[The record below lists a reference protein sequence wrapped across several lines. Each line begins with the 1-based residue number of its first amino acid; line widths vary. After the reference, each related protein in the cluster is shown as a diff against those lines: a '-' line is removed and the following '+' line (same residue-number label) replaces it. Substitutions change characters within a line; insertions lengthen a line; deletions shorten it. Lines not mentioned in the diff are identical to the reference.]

1 MIKIGKKPRQLA
13 DRFDAIDTGLRPSRT
28 EGRGETTGRPV
39 RFRVRPSSSLPAPLR
54 SGTGFVPSPEPSLR
68 GAVRSSPV
76 APLVPRAAPPS
87 PGRRKRLPLCGLLKL
102 IARSGTAPFRHRF
115 TSAPAS
121 FLAGAYA
128 ARSLHF
134 AEPLLRRSLRSLLHG
149 VSPPP
154 TPASFGHRL
163 VPPRSPLFAGAVS
176 GCACNQ
182 VDIFEPGSD
191 YKSLTG
197 SPPAPCRA
205 PVSHS
210 RTLSS

>member
-76 APLVPRAAPPS
+76 APLVRSLRREAS
-87 PGRRKRLPLCGLLKL
+87 PLGRHLL
-102 IARSGTAPFRHRF
+102 RSGTAPFRHRF

-134 AEPLLRRSLRSLLHG
+134 AEPLLRRSLRSLL
-149 VSPPP
+149 
-154 TPASFGHRL
+154 
-163 VPPRSPLFAGAVS
+163 PRSFASA
-176 GCACNQ
+176 
-182 VDIFEPGSD
+182 D
-191 YKSLTG
+191 TG
-197 SPPAPCRA
+197 FVRA
-205 PVSHS
+205 PARSSPEPSLRRS
-210 RTLSS
+210 RLRLRM

>member
-102 IARSGTAPFRHRF
+102 TARSSTAPPSPTPAR
-115 TSAPAS
+115 TSPEPSPAS
-121 FLAGAYA
+121 
-128 ARSLHF
+128 RSLHF
-134 AEPLLRRSLRSLLHG
+134 AEPLLRRSLRSLLRI

-163 VPPRSPLFAGAVS
+163 VPPRSPLYAGAVS

-205 PVSHS
+205 PVSRL

>member
-87 PGRRKRLPLCGLLKL
+87 PGRRKRLPLRGFLKL
-102 IARSGTAPFRHRF
+102 FARSGTCF
-115 TSAPAS
+115 APAP
-121 FLAGAYA
+121 L
-128 ARSLHF
+128 RSGTGF
-134 AEPLLRRSLRSLLHG
+134 VPRRSLRFAEPPLCG
-149 VSPPP
+149 AFASPEPP
-154 TPASFGHRL
+154 LAPSTEFRLRRHRL
-163 VPPRSPLFAGAVS
+163 RSG
-176 GCACNQ
+176 
-182 VDIFEPGSD
+182 
-191 YKSLTG
+191 TG
-197 SPPAPCRA
+197 SFLPGALSMPEPSPAAHVIRLTFLNRGQITNC
-205 PVSHS
+205 
-210 RTLSS
+210 